1 MLKNSSVKT
10 GVMFIA
16 VSSFFAHQTLTKYD
30 LGTSADMGPG
40 YFPML
45 FSALLALVG
54 VMVLLQGFREPAE
67 SGAQDWLGE
76 QKTAGLIIGGMIL
89 FALLLMPLGFLLS
102 SLILLTMLVM
112 SLHRENLKRVLV
124 FSAILI
130 LASHLLFSKALG
142 LHFPFLPMFVKP
154 WIS

>member
-10 GVMFIA
+10 AAMFLVVA
-16 VSSFFAHQTLTKYD
+16 AFFSYETLMKYD

-54 VMVLLQGFREPAE
+54 AMVLVQGIKEPAE
-67 SGAQDWLGE
+67 TNTPDWLGE
-76 QKTAGLIIGGMIL
+76 QKTAGLIIGGMVL
-89 FALLLMPLGFLLS
+89 FALLLMPLGFLLA

-112 SLHRENLKRVLV
+112 SLHRENMRRVLI
-124 FSAILI
+124 FSSALI
-130 LASHLLFSKALG
+130 LASYFLFSKALG
-142 LHFPFLPMFVKP
+142 LQFPFLPAFVKP